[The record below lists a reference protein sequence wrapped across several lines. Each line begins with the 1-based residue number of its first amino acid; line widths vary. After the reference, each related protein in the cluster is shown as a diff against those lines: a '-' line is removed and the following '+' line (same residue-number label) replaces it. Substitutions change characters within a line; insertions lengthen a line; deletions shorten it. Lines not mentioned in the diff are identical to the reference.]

1 MEDDGTVTYAKE
13 PGKSTGSKIASHRG
27 TREGFVKDGAANV
40 DLGSAE
46 AASGAANYGNLR
58 VLLPQ
63 KPVWTKLDFHGRPV
77 EDERRTKKAAKPA
90 DTTTEPISS
99 GSGLK
104 ELLPKREVWTK
115 LDFHGRPVPDER
127 RTKKVVQP
135 SPSGE
140 GFNSGSYSNLST
152 LLPERKIKWR
162 KQGELLSSGS
172 APTVSESTRGL
183 REERQQAMK
192 DEVIAAAD
200 DGDVSAEQEE
210 DAGDDADSAG
220 APEKGYMNLSTL
232 LPERKIK
239 WRKQEELLSSGSA
252 PTVSENTRGLRD
264 QY

>member
-1 MEDDGTVTYAKE
+1 MEDDGTITYAKE

-90 DTTTEPISS
+90 DTTEPISS

-127 RTKKVVQP
+127 RTKKADTP

-172 APTVSESTRGL
+172 APTVSDNTRGL

-220 APEKGYMNLSTL
+220 APEKGYMNLSRL

-252 PTVSENTRGLRD
+252 PTVSENTRGLRE